1 MSDRTPTT
9 AAGRALD
16 HELYVVVSQSSGAQF
31 HHRRAIL
38 AIEDEVRTQ
47 LHETHVC
54 RDCGAAITMPYVKPE
69 ARAPLKGAALAAYWE
84 WQRRGPEVAPRM
96 EALYREANGYSPD
109 TPVLARAA
117 LEEPTPGPQYTEDD
131 PDWSAM
137 VSPISD
143 TDGGHSER

>member
-54 RDCGAAITMPYVKPE
+54 RECGAAITIPYVKPE
-69 ARAPLKGAALAAYWE
+69 ARAPLDVERLVRALAAVDHRIAVE
-84 WQRRGPEVAPRM
+84 FPEEAVEMESHEAALGRRSYGEAVA
-96 EALYREANGYSPD
+96 REY
-109 TPVLARAA
+109 AA
-117 LEEPTPGPQYTEDD
+117 LEEPTP
-131 PDWSAM
+131 
-137 VSPISD
+137 
-143 TDGGHSER
+143 